1 MLCVHGIGQQ
11 FKGERVLHGEWCPAL
26 RDGVGRA
33 GGTLGADDVR
43 CLFYGDVFR
52 PPGRPLSVGVPPYTA
67 ADVDDDFERELLLAW
82 WAEAARTDPG
92 VVDPDSRTLA
102 RVPRGA
108 QAALRALSTSRFF
121 SGLAVRM
128 LVFDLKQVRRY
139 LMDEDVRAEIQD
151 RLATAV
157 DADTRVVVGHSLGS
171 VVAYE
176 ALAAHRT
183 WPVRSLVTLGSPLGV
198 SFVQDF
204 VQGFVHDR
212 LPSGQP
218 GRWPGSV
225 EQWTNIADSG
235 DVVALRKDL
244 GGLFGGDD
252 RRVRDVE
259 VHNGAHAHNVQPY
272 LTAVETGRAILS
284 GLR

>member
-1 MLCVHGIGQQ
+1 MS
-11 FKGERVLHGEWCPAL
+11 RVVAITG
-26 RDGVGRA
+26 A

-67 ADVDDDFERELLLAW
+67 ADVDEAFERELLLAW

-151 RLATAV
+151 RLAAAV
-157 DADTRVVVGHSLGS
+157 DEDTRVVVGHSLGS

-183 WPVRSLVTLGSPLGV
+183 WPASAASTPTAIR
-198 SFVQDF
+198 
-204 VQGFVHDR
+204 
-212 LPSGQP
+212 
-218 GRWPGSV
+218 
-225 EQWTNIADSG
+225 I
-235 DVVALRKDL
+235 DVVFPAPFDPTKPKISPDSTVRVIP
-244 GGLFGGDD
+244 
-252 RRVRDVE
+252 RR
-259 VHNGAHAHNVQPY
+259 AWTSP
-272 LTAVETGRAILS
+272 
-284 GLR
+284 

>member
-1 MLCVHGIGQQ
+1 MARVLCVHGIGQQ
-11 FKGERVLHGEWCPAL
+11 FKGEQVLHGEWCPAL

-33 GGTLGADDVR
+33 GGTLEADDVR
-43 CLFYGDVFR
+43 CVFYGDVFR

-67 ADVDDDFERELLLAW
+67 ADVDEEFERELLLAW

-92 VVDPDSRTLA
+92 VVDPGSRTLA
-102 RVPRGA
+102 RVPRGV

-128 LVFDLKQVRRY
+128 LIFDLKQVRRY
-139 LMDEDVRAEIQD
+139 LMEEDVRAEVQD
-151 RLATAV
+151 RLAAAV
-157 DADTRVVVGHSLGS
+157 DEDIRVVVGHSLGS

-198 SFVQDF
+198 SFVQD
-204 VQGFVHDR
+204 R
-212 LPSGQP
+212 LTNQQP
-218 GRWPGSV
+218 RAWPGPV

-235 DVVALRKDL
+235 DVVALRKAL

-252 RRVRDVE
+252 RQLRDVE

>member
-1 MLCVHGIGQQ
+1 MHGIGQQ
-11 FKGERVLHGEWCPAL
+11 FKGEQVLHGEWCPSL
-26 RDGVGRA
+26 LDGVGLA
-33 GGTLGADDVR
+33 GGTLEADDVR
-43 CLFYGDVFR
+43 CVFYGDVFR

-67 ADVDDDFERELLLAW
+67 ADVDEEFERELLLAW

-92 VVDPDSRTLA
+92 VVDPNSRTLA
-102 RVPRGA
+102 RVPRGV

-121 SGLAVRM
+121 SGLAMRM

-139 LMDEDVRAEIQD
+139 LMDEDVRAEVQD
-151 RLATAV
+151 RLAAAV
-157 DADTRVVVGHSLGS
+157 DGDTRVVVGHSLGS

-176 ALAAHRT
+176 ALAAHPT

-198 SFVQDF
+198 SFV
-204 VQGFVHDR
+204 HDR
-212 LPSGQP
+212 LASLQTGD
-218 GRWPGSV
+218 WPGPV

-235 DVVALRKDL
+235 DVVALRKAL
-244 GGLFGGDD
+244 GGLFDGDD
-252 RRVRDVE
+252 RQLHDVE